1 MKILYRNALGNLTA
15 LEADALS
22 VMPEDDDVPVP
33 CLYHVVAEVGEY
45 TIPIV
50 LNKDKRE
57 ADSIFMQ
64 LYETG
69 RYLP

>member
-22 VMPEDDDVPVP
+22 VIPENDDVPY
-33 CLYHVVAEVGEY
+33 LYNVVAEVGEY